1 MRLSPQGP
9 GRTSWNDLCSCV
21 ASHTMPAAY
30 TSIAHA
36 EPDIVFTRQAFGRRC
51 ALEVARSWHKEG
63 AIVAEEIA
71 ALTTSYGLLPPEPVV
86 LGVSSAMKEIRD
98 KLEKIAY
105 TDVPVLIRGEA
116 GSGKEV
122 LARLI
127 HKKYPGEFTPF
138 HKISPAG
145 SAGWRKSASF
155 MFSEEQVNG
164 DNGNAQSLPEGSGRP
179 GCIGTLF
186 FDDVAELNAASQRH
200 LTQLLH
206 DDRPSGMGLSDYS
219 PALFRVVCSTGHDL
233 EREMSLGNF
242 REDLFYSIN
251 VVNLPLPSLRSR
263 RDDIPGL
270 AWYFWETYRQE
281 LGLNAPAPST
291 RLVHVLQEYDWPENI
306 SELAG
311 VMRRYVLLGSVD
323 EIAEALAAKV
333 SLPAGCEAPSMRGIS
348 LKRLAKQEA
357 QELERKII
365 FKTLRETQWNRKQA
379 ARTLNISY
387 RTLLYKIKEA
397 GVPPK
402 RIVMKREKT
411 IEEPY

>member
-1 MRLSPQGP
+1 M
-9 GRTSWNDLCSCV
+9 
-21 ASHTMPAAY
+21 
-30 TSIAHA
+30 
-36 EPDIVFTRQAFGRRC
+36 
-51 ALEVARSWHKEG
+51 
-63 AIVAEEIA
+63 AEEIA
-71 ALTTSYGLLPPEPVV
+71 VVTTSYGLVPPEPVV
-86 LGVSSAMKEIRD
+86 LGVSNAMKEIRD
-98 KLEKIAY
+98 KLEKVAC

-138 HKISPAG
+138 HKVSPAG
-145 SAGWRKSASF
+145 RAGWRKSASF
-155 MFSEEQVNG
+155 MFSEEGIHGGNG
-164 DNGNAQSLPEGSGRP
+164 STQPLQEGSGRP

-186 FDDVAELNAASQRH
+186 FDDVAELNSASQRH
-200 LTQLLH
+200 LAQLLY
-206 DDRPSGMGLSDYS
+206 DDRSPGMGASDYPPS
-219 PALFRVVCSTGHDL
+219 LFRVVCSTRHDL

-242 REDLFYSIN
+242 RDDLFYSIN
-251 VVNLPLPSLRSR
+251 IISLPLPSLRAR

-270 AWYFWETYRQE
+270 AWYFWEIYRHE

-306 SELAG
+306 RELAV

-323 EIAEALAAKV
+323 KIAEDLAGKL
-333 SLPAGCEAPSMRGIS
+333 SLPAGCKYSSMRGIS
-348 LKRLAKQEA
+348 LKKLAKQEA

-402 RIVMKREKT
+402 RVVMKREKK
-411 IEEPY
+411 IEESY